1 MRIVVLHGP
10 ETLLMREWT
19 QAFEAC
25 LESAHGGVARF
36 SLDGATAT
44 IADVLDEVRSFG
56 LMQDH
61 KLVILDNADKFLAD
75 KSSDDDDDGGGPGR
89 GRLRPRAAL
98 ERYAE
103 APVDSSSLLLRATT
117 WHRGK
122 LDKLVAKVGVI
133 AKCDSPSP
141 AAAVTWC
148 GNRCRTVHGTTIAGD
163 AARLLVERIGPELGR
178 LDTELAKLATM
189 AGAAPI
195 DRATVLEMVGL
206 SREDKA
212 WVIQAAIL
220 SGDPRQAVHTIREL
234 LEVSRSPEA
243 LVMWAIV
250 DLLRKLH
257 DASRLLAAGR
267 AEGAVAKTLRL
278 WGDSMAVVRVARR
291 LEPARWAQ
299 LLQQAIAT
307 DVRTKTGLAKPA
319 RSLEGLALVVAD
331 TIG

>member
-1 MRIVVLHGP
+1 
-10 ETLLMREWT
+10 
-19 QAFEAC
+19 
-25 LESAHGGVARF
+25 
-36 SLDGATAT
+36 
-44 IADVLDEVRSFG
+44 
-56 LMQDH
+56 
-61 KLVILDNADKFLAD
+61 VILDNADKFLAD
-75 KSSDDDDDGGGPGR
+75 KSDDEGESAR

-103 APVDSSSLLLRATT
+103 APVDSSSLLLRAPT
-117 WHRGK
+117 WRRGK
-122 LDKLVAKVGVI
+122 LDKLVAKLGVI
-133 AKCDSPSP
+133 AKCDTPAP
-141 AAAVTWC
+141 AAASTWC
-148 GNRCRTVHGTTIAGD
+148 VNRCRMSHGTRIAGD

-189 AGAAPI
+189 ADGGTI

-212 WVIQAAIL
+212 WVVQSAIL
-220 SGDPRQAVHTIREL
+220 TGDPGQAVHTIREL
-234 LEVSRSPEA
+234 IEVSRSPEP

-267 AEGAVAKTLRL
+267 SEGAITKTLRL
-278 WGDSMAVVRVARR
+278 WGDSTAVVRIARR

-299 LLQQAIAT
+299 LLREAIAT
-307 DVRTKTGLAKPA
+307 DVRTKTGLGKAD